1 MVGKRTRRSAC
12 VVVVAAM
19 VLVLGSCSS
28 ESSSPPPGTD
38 GSAPPATT
46 TGGAPYREPV
56 KLSPTDGVLEVRL
69 SAHQSDVVLDT
80 VASPVSNFLVY
91 GYELVRGAASDG
103 TTTGDGLYPAP
114 TLQVDPGEKLIVH
127 YDNDLQGLTISDYYD
142 PAFTPAGGTVPL
154 YPPALTEAPLNLHT
168 HGLHVSPDGNA
179 DNVLLDIP
187 AGMGNRYEYDVP
199 DEMPNGLYWYHG
211 HLHTMTAAQ
220 TYMGLAG
227 LLEIGRSDGNLPI
240 VTENELPIRNMA
252 LQYNFVFDRAGD
264 GRALNNPNWPQYV
277 STLDP
282 PAGDELAAGTYE
294 PSLAPT
300 NFAESAEGTQYLTN
314 WYSGPLSPDNHR
326 GQTQFIPSNLQTF
339 TPLAAAGPAGSTPGT
354 AGAASE
360 LVPTTVPAN
369 PSLPDAERDVQ
380 YTVNGQFQPDLS
392 SKPGQTEIWVLANI
406 SDFAYLRLTL
416 TETATGNHP
425 PFRLVG
431 QDGNPF
437 PEVHAPV
444 DGDGT
449 TLVIPPASRYAVAV
463 TMPETGELVLEMPPE
478 PGAQAVTNQGVLYT
492 NDGTDSPPAQLGTL
506 TIDPSHISYADGF
519 FVFPTQELIRV
530 KPDTSGTG
538 TTVPFEVG
546 QPLDAYTSFVD
557 TSVMAPDVTRNLQ
570 VSGGF
575 SNTNASTNDPKAFTY
590 EFDDNTFPYI
600 PLIQPRLDSVE
611 EWIITNFNNDE
622 HPMHIHVNDF
632 QVTEI
637 VDPVAGTTTGV
648 QMWGQDNVNVP
659 APVTDDQENP
669 LTPAQVTLRT
679 EFTDYTGT
687 YVIHCHRLN
696 HEDNGLM
703 AIINVIPAVSTYAV
717 AVPGTA
723 GTDATVQVYD
733 GEGDRLVET
742 VTPFPGYEGTPSVT
756 MGDVDGDQVLD
767 LVVAT
772 GPGVAPEVV
781 AYSGSYAG
789 DVTPFENELARFAP
803 FDDEGTGGISVA
815 VAGID
820 GTGLAGN
827 IVVGSAAGTDSEVKV
842 FATDLQRVMNTG
854 EAPEVFSTFVPY
866 QGSKAGVSVATGMVD
881 ASSGRASIVTAPG
894 PGEPA
899 EIKTF
904 RYDLYTPTA
913 RSSAGSSGSG
923 SGTTP
928 GTHAGHDEGS
938 GDPQQTSAFLAF
950 DESYVGGVSLATG
963 WVAGAE
969 GGAKSIVTSMLAGP
983 GTVKVW
989 SSGSRL
995 DGAPLMY
1002 LESPNHHGGDVAFR
1016 EIASFEPFS
1025 TAGSRGVHV
1034 ATTATTTGANL
1045 IVSGP
1050 SADGTSTEVRTYALA
1065 RPDATATTVT
1075 PSLLS
1080 DVVSLRGS
1088 PTAPLGGQ

>member
-1 MVGKRTRRSAC
+1 M
-12 VVVVAAM
+12 VAAM
-19 VLVLGSCSS
+19 ALLLGSCSS
-28 ESSSPPPGTD
+28 DSSSAPPGTD
-38 GSAPPATT
+38 AGAAPAST

-56 KLSPTDGVLEVRL
+56 KLSPVDGVLEVRL
-69 SAHQSDVVLDT
+69 SAHQSEVALDT
-80 VASPVSNFLVY
+80 VAGPVSNFLTY
-91 GYELVRGAASDG
+91 GFELIQGTASDG
-103 TTTGDGLYPAP
+103 STSGDGLYPAP
-114 TLQVDPGEKLIVH
+114 TLQVDPGETLIVQ
-127 YDNDLQGLTISDYYD
+127 YDNDLEGLTISDYYD
-142 PAFTPAGGTVPL
+142 PAFTPVGGTVPL
-154 YPPALTEAPLNLHT
+154 YPPQLTEAPLNLHT

-199 DEMPNGLYWYHG
+199 ESMPNGLYWYHG

-240 VTENELPIRNMA
+240 VTEHDLPIRNMA
-252 LQYNFVFDRAGD
+252 LQYNFVFDRTGE

-282 PAGDELAAGTYE
+282 PTGDELADGTYE

-300 NFAESAEGTQYLTN
+300 NFTDSAEGTQYMTN

-339 TPLAAAGPAGSTPGT
+339 TPSTGDDVT
-354 AGAASE
+354 TEA
-360 LVPTTVPAN
+360 VPPTVPAD
-369 PSLPDAERDVQ
+369 PDLPDHERDVQ
-380 YTVNGQFQPDLS
+380 YTINGQFQPSLS
-392 SKPGQTEIWVLANI
+392 LKPGQTEIWVLANI
-406 SDFAYLRLTL
+406 SDFAYMRLTL

-425 PFRLVG
+425 PFKIVG

-437 PEVHAPV
+437 PEVHGPV

-449 TLVIPPASRYAVAV
+449 TLVVPPASRYAIAV

-478 PGAQAVTNQGVLYT
+478 PGAKPVSNNGVLYT
-492 NDGTDSPPAQLGTL
+492 NDGTDSPPAELGTL
-506 TIDPSHISYADGF
+506 TIDPEHISYADGF

-538 TTVPFEVG
+538 TTVAFEEG

-557 TSVMAPDVTRNLQ
+557 TSVMEPDVVRNLK

-575 SNTNASTNDPKAFTY
+575 SNTNASTDDPKAFTY

-637 VDPVAGTTTGV
+637 VSPVAGTTTGV
-648 QMWGQDNVNVP
+648 QLWGEDNVNVP
-659 APVTDDQENP
+659 APITDDQENA
-669 LTPAQVTLRT
+669 LEPARVTLRT

-703 AIINVIPAVSTYAV
+703 AIVSVIPAVSSYAV
-717 AVPGTA
+717 VVPGSP

-733 GEGDRLVET
+733 GEGDVLLNT
-742 VTPFPGYEGTPSVT
+742 VTPFPGHEGTPSVT
-756 MGDVDGDQVLD
+756 MGDVDGDQILD
-767 LVVAT
+767 LVAAT
-772 GPGVAPEVV
+772 GAGADPEVV
-781 AYSGSYAG
+781 AWSGAAEGSEK
-789 DVTPFENELARFAP
+789 PFTAELTRFEP
-803 FDDEGTGGISVA
+803 FDEAGTGA
-815 VAGID
+815 VSLAVTAID
-820 GTGLAGN
+820 AKGLAAN

-842 FATDLQRVMNTG
+842 FSSDLPSPGSG
-854 EAPEVFSTFVPY
+854 EAPEVFATFTPY
-866 QGSKAGVSVATGMVD
+866 EGSKAGVTVATGMVD
-881 ASSGRASIVTAPG
+881 ASSGRSSIVTAPG

-904 RYDLYTPTA
+904 RFNLYTPTA
-913 RSSAGSSGSG
+913 RSTASGETS

-928 GTHAGHDEGS
+928 GTAHTGHDG
-938 GDPQQTSAFLAF
+938 GDPQQTSSFLAF
-950 DESYVGGVSLATG
+950 DESYIGGVSLSTG

-969 GGAKSIVTSMLAGP
+969 GGAKSIVTSMLGAP
-983 GTVKVW
+983 GTVRVW

-995 DGAPLMY
+995 DGSPPMY
-1002 LESPNHHGGDVAFR
+1002 LENPNHHGGDVAFR
-1016 EIASFEPFS
+1016 EIASFEPFGG
-1025 TAGSRGVHV
+1025 AVDRGVHV
-1034 ATTATTTGANL
+1034 ATTATTVGANL

-1050 SADGTSTEVRTYALA
+1050 SLDGTGTEVRIYALERA
-1065 RPDATATTVT
+1065 SDTATTLS
-1075 PSLLS
+1075 PSLLA
-1080 DVVSLRGS
+1080 DVVSLAGVAG
-1088 PTAPLGGQ
+1088 APVGGQ

>member
-1 MVGKRTRRSAC
+1 MA
-12 VVVVAAM
+12 
-19 VLVLGSCSS
+19 LVLSSCSS
-28 ESSSPPPGTD
+28 DSASPPPGT
-38 GSAPPATT
+38 GGGANAVPAST

-69 SAHQSDVVLDT
+69 SAHQSEVSIDT
-80 VASPVSNFLVY
+80 VDGPVSNFLTY
-91 GYELVRGAASDG
+91 GYELIRGTASDG
-103 TTTGDGLYPAP
+103 TTSGDGLYPAP
-114 TLQVDPGEKLIVH
+114 TLQVDPGETLIVE

-142 PAFTPAGGTVPL
+142 PAFTPVGATVPIS
-154 YPPALTEAPLNLHT
+154 PPALTEAPLNLHT

-199 DEMPNGLYWYHG
+199 ESMPNGLYWYHG

-240 VTENELPIRNMA
+240 VTENDLPIRNMA
-252 LQYNFVFDRAGD
+252 LQYNFVFDRTGE

-282 PAGDELAAGTYE
+282 PTGDELAAGTYE

-300 NFAESAEGTQYLTN
+300 NFTDSAVGTQYMTN
-314 WYSGPLSPDNHR
+314 WYEGPLSPDNHR

-339 TPLAAAGPAGSTPGT
+339 TPSGSTPSATSPGST
-354 AGAASE
+354 GAASE
-360 LVPTTVPAN
+360 AAAPTTVPAN
-369 PSLPDAERDVQ
+369 PDLPDHERDVQ

-392 SKPGQTEIWVLANI
+392 LKPGQTEIWVLANI
-406 SDFAYLRLTL
+406 SDFAYMRLTL
-416 TETATGNHP
+416 TETATGTHQ
-425 PFRLVG
+425 PFKIVG
-431 QDGNPF
+431 QDGNPV
-437 PEVHAPV
+437 PEVHGPV

-449 TLVIPPASRYAVAV
+449 TLVVPPASRYAIAV

-478 PGAQAVTNQGVLYT
+478 PGAKPVTNDGVLYV
-492 NDGTDSPPAQLGTL
+492 NDGTDTPPAQLGTL
-506 TIDPSHISYADGF
+506 TIDPAHISYADGF

-538 TTVPFEVG
+538 TTVAFEEG
-546 QPLDAYTSFVD
+546 QHLDAYTSFVD
-557 TSVMAPDVTRNLQ
+557 TSVMEPDVIRDLK

-575 SNTNASTNDPKAFTY
+575 SNNYASTSDPKAFTY
-590 EFDDNTFPYI
+590 EFDDNTFPNI

-632 QVTEI
+632 QVMEI
-637 VDPVAGTTTGV
+637 VSPVAGTTTGV
-648 QMWGQDNVNVP
+648 QLWGEDNVNVP
-659 APVTDDQENP
+659 APITDDQENP
-669 LTPAQVTLRT
+669 LEPAQVTLRT
-679 EFTDYTGT
+679 EFADYTGT

-703 AIINVIPAVSTYAV
+703 AIINVIPAVSSYAV
-717 AVPGTA
+717 AVPGSA
-723 GTDATVQVYD
+723 GTAATVEVRD
-733 GEGDRLVET
+733 GADDSIIET

-767 LVVAT
+767 LVAAT
-772 GPGVAPEVV
+772 GTGADAEVA
-781 AYSGSYAG
+781 AWSGAG
-789 DVTPFENELARFAP
+789 TDTAESFTTELARFAP
-803 FDDEGTGGISVA
+803 FDEQGAGAVSIA

-820 GTGLAGN
+820 GKGLAAN
-827 IVVGSAAGTDSEVKV
+827 IVVGSGAGADSEVKIFGTELPDEV
-842 FATDLQRVMNTG
+842 GD
-854 EAPEVFSTFVPY
+854 APEVFSTFVPY
-866 QGSKAGVSVATGMVD
+866 EGSTSGVSVATGMVD

-894 PGEPA
+894 PGEKA

-904 RYDLYTPTA
+904 RYDLYRPTA
-913 RSSAGSSGSG
+913 RSAAASS
-923 SGTTP
+923 SGTTS
-928 GTHAGHDEGS
+928 GAHAGHTEIAGVGD
-938 GDPQQTSAFLAF
+938 GDPQQTSSFLAF

-969 GGAKSIVTSMLAGP
+969 GGAKSIVTSMLQGP

-995 DGAPLMY
+995 DGAPAMY
-1002 LESPNHHGGDVAFR
+1002 LESPNHHSGAVTFR
-1016 EIASFEPFS
+1016 EIASFDPFTGTS
-1025 TAGSRGVHV
+1025 GRGVHV
-1034 ATTATTTGANL
+1034 ATTATTTGADL
-1045 IVSGP
+1045 LVSGP
-1050 SADGTSTEVRTYALA
+1050 TADGAGTQVVKLGLVRGT
-1065 RPDATATTVT
+1065 PDATTLT
-1075 PSLLS
+1075 PSPLGDIVTLAS
-1080 DVVSLRGS
+1080 SS
-1088 PTAPLGGQ
+1088 APLGGQ